1 MSEEDGGRSEERRP
15 PASDRGR
22 TSDSRPPRGR
32 GDKPPSR
39 RRQEGRSPRS
49 GAAREAPGAR
59 PPGRGDKSDRGR
71 SDGGRDRRGRRVEA
85 PSRDGRDVRSADQ
98 RRYDGPQL
106 PDDVSSE
113 ELDRGVRRQLSGLPE
128 RLADRVGRHLAMAAR
143 TLHRDPELAYLHALA
158 ARARASRVAVVRE
171 ACGETAYSAGRFA
184 EALTE
189 LRAARRM
196 SGSAA
201 YLPMMADSERALGR
215 PARALALSCD
225 AAVGGLDRAG
235 QVEMAIVAAGAR
247 RDLGQVEAALQLL
260 ESEDLRS
267 RSHADWVARLRYA
280 YADTLLAAGRRA
292 DAVEWFHRTAA
303 VDAERLTDADER
315 LRELEAV
322 ED

>member
-1 MSEEDGGRSEERRP
+1 MSEEDGGPAEERRP
-15 PASDRGR
+15 PASGRGR
-22 TSDSRPPRGR
+22 SSGGGPPRGR
-32 GDKPPSR
+32 GDRPPSR
-39 RRQEGRSPRS
+39 GRQERRSPRS
-49 GAAREAPGAR
+49 RAAQDARGSR
-59 PPGRGDKSDRGR
+59 PPGRGEKSVRGR
-71 SDGGRDRRGRRVEA
+71 SDGRPDRRGGRVEA
-85 PSRDGRDVRSADQ
+85 PSRDARDARSVDQ
-98 RRYDGPQL
+98 RRYDGPEL

-128 RLADRVGRHLAMAAR
+128 RLADRVGRHLAMAGR
-143 TLHRDPELAYLHALA
+143 TLHHDPELAYQHALA
-158 ARARASRVAVVRE
+158 ARARAARVAVVRE
-171 ACGETAYSAGRFA
+171 ACGETAYAAGHFA

-196 SGSAA
+196 NGSAA

-215 PARALALSCD
+215 PARALALSSD

-247 RDLGQVEAALQLL
+247 RDMGQVEAALQLL
-260 ESEDLRS
+260 ESEDLRA

-280 YADTLLAAGRRA
+280 YADTLLVAGRRD

-303 VDAERLTDADER
+303 VDAERVTDADER

>member
-1 MSEEDGGRSEERRP
+1 MSEEDGRPAEERRRS
-15 PASDRGR
+15 ASGRGR
-22 TSDSRPPRGR
+22 SPDSRPPRGR
-32 GDKPPSR
+32 GHRPPSSGR
-39 RRQEGRSPRS
+39 RKGRSTPS
-49 GAAREAPGAR
+49 TAARDGANAR
-59 PPGRGDKSDRGR
+59 PPGRGDQSDRTR
-71 SDGGRDRRGRRVEA
+71 SDGRPDHRGGRAEA
-85 PSRDGRDVRSADQ
+85 PSREPRDARSVEQ

-128 RLADRVGRHLAMAAR
+128 RLADRVGRHLAMAGR
-143 TLHRDPELAYLHALA
+143 TLHHDPELAYQHALA
-158 ARARASRVAVVRE
+158 ARARAGRVAVVRE
-171 ACGETAYSAGRFA
+171 ACGETAYAAGRFA

-215 PARALALSCD
+215 PTRALALSSD
-225 AAVGGLDRAG
+225 AAVGSLDRAG

-247 RDLGQVEAALQLL
+247 RDMGQVEAALQLL

-280 YADTLLAAGRRA
+280 YADTLLAAGRHD

-303 VDAERLTDADER
+303 VDAERVTDADER
-315 LRELEAV
+315 LRELEALGH
-322 ED
+322 